1 MSEVIYTE
9 KVHAPDIEP
18 RIRHPRIFEVFDSLK
33 SGEFME
39 LTNDHDPKPLQ
50 YQFMM
55 ERGDDTFSWEYLEE
69 GPELWRVCIGKK

>member
-1 MSEVIYTE
+1 MGE
-9 KVHAPDIEP
+9 KQYAAKIHAPDIEP
-18 RIRHPRIFEVFDSLK
+18 RFRHQHIFETFDKLN

-55 ERGDDTFSWEYLEE
+55 EREGQFSWEYLEE
-69 GPELWRVCIGKK
+69 GPVQWKVAIGKN

>member
-1 MSEVIYTE
+1 MSEIQFS
-9 KVHAPDIEP
+9 KKLHAPDIEP
-18 RIRHPRIFEVFDSLK
+18 RIRHPRIFEVFESLN

-55 ERGDDTFSWEYLEE
+55 EREGQFTWEYLED
-69 GPELWRVCIGKK
+69 GPTLWRVAIGKK

>member
-1 MSEVIYTE
+1 VNEIQLAA

-18 RIRHPRIFEVFDSLK
+18 RIRHPRIFEVFDGLNA
-33 SGEFME
+33 GEFME

-55 ERGDDTFSWEYLEE
+55 ERGEDKFSWEYLEE
-69 GPELWRVCIGKK
+69 GPSLWKVIIGKK

>member
-1 MSEVIYTE
+1 MSELKYAA

-18 RIRHPRIFEVFDSLK
+18 RIRHPRIFEVFDELK
-33 SGEFME
+33 AGEIME

-55 ERGDDTFSWEYLEE
+55 ERKDTFEWEYLEE
-69 GPELWRVCIGKK
+69 GPMLWRVAIGKK